1 VPLEALN
8 HRRDIGTGD
17 TRPQL
22 FLCDHDGR
30 HEYWVLKLMGLATAE
45 LAADWI
51 GSILAHRLGVPCPA
65 VAIASVTA
73 EALATAPEAVQGWA
87 RPGPAF
93 ASALVEPAESGLEDP
108 KLVEFPAEALG
119 AMYALD
125 AWLEVLDRRKP
136 DGVWNVLEDKRDG
149 SLIVL
154 DFGKSLTPCFG
165 FVIGSGDEPVPPA
178 YPPLVRRAASLE
190 AALEMCAA
198 IERLDDN
205 DIEEIVSSVPTAWLD
220 VATREKIGRFLRRR
234 AGLVRGLCE
243 RWLAEDGA

>member
-22 FLCDHDGR
+22 FLCDNDGR
-30 HEYWVLKLMGLATAE
+30 HEFWVLKLMGLANAE

-51 GSILAHRLGVPCPA
+51 GSLLAHRLGVPCPE
-65 VAIASVTA
+65 VAIASVTT
-73 EALATAPEAVQGWA
+73 EALATAPEAVRGWA

-93 ASALVEPAESGLEDP
+93 ASALVEPAVSGLTDP
-108 KLVEFPAEALG
+108 DLVEFPTEVLG

-125 AWLEVLDRRKP
+125 VWLEVLDRRKP

-149 SLIVL
+149 SLVVL
-154 DFGKSLTPCFG
+154 DFGKSLTPCFEY
-165 FVIGSGDEPVPPA
+165 VIGGDDDPILPP
-178 YPPLVRRAASLE
+178 YPPLVRRAASLP
-190 AALEMCAA
+190 AALETCAS
-198 IERLDDN
+198 IETLDDN
-205 DIEEIVSSVPTAWLD
+205 DIEETVASVPIAWLE
-220 VATREKIGRFLRRR
+220 VGIRERINRFLRRR

-243 RWLAEDGA
+243 RGLGGEGT